1 MRAELLPLLRGHRQ
15 GQVWIL
21 HERVRRNR
29 VEGPQGQA
37 GGKGL
42 R

>member
-21 HERVRRNR
+21 LAQVRQGR

-42 R
+42 H